1 MSKRTP
7 DTELLPTLDLSG
19 PALRSGFEELVAA
32 AEPGGG
38 MDVYLTA
45 LQFKSKLFGE
55 WFLGKQS
62 AALDT
67 PRFLGLCTFMPTVRR
82 RVGAWLG
89 SNDFADLHRQLLLLM
104 QPGTTV
110 QARFDAFVA
119 AFPTDRTCRWAR
131 DLAAEVLH
139 FCAPD
144 EIPLMTRWMWDAQ
157 SGSGVLREI
166 WFNDSRELDP
176 RILDVGCPSRRIARD
191 HDPLHRIPDRLAT
204 FVALKAELETF
215 LRDNGTYR
223 DFGLMQDLLCAHIY
237 SRYIN
242 DRGSTYL
249 KGDFAGAEDAMAHTR
264 RLLGLDC
271 YERDG
276 IRMKVKLPE
285 TMSVALATPLQ
296 LDA

>member
-1 MSKRTP
+1 MNQRASA
-7 DTELLPTLDLSG
+7 TELLPTLDLSG

-38 MDVYLTA
+38 IDVYLTA
-45 LQFKSKLFGE
+45 LQFKSRLFGE

-62 AALDT
+62 AALDA

-110 QARFDAFVA
+110 QARLDAFVA
-119 AFPTDRTCRWAR
+119 AFPADRTCRWAR

-144 EIPLMTRWMWDAQ
+144 ETPLMTRWMWDAQ

-166 WFNDSRELDP
+166 WFNDDGRELDP
-176 RILDVGCPSRRIARD
+176 RTVS
-191 HDPLHRIPDRLAT
+191 DRLAT
-204 FVALKAELETF
+204 FLALKAELETF

-249 KGDFAGAEDAMAHTR
+249 KGDFAGTEDAMAHTR

>member
-1 MSKRTP
+1 MSKRAS

-38 MDVYLTA
+38 MDVYLSA

-62 AALDT
+62 AALDA

-82 RVGAWLG
+82 RIGAWLD

-104 QPGTTV
+104 RADTTA
-110 QARFDAFVA
+110 QERLDAFVA
-119 AFPTDRTCRWAR
+119 AFPTDRSCRWAR

-166 WFNDSRELDP
+166 WFNDSHELDP
-176 RILDVGCPSRRIARD
+176 RAVS
-191 HDPLHRIPDRLAT
+191 DRLAT
-204 FVALKAELETF
+204 FLALKAELETF
-215 LRDNGTYR
+215 MRDNGIYR

-249 KGDFAGAEDAMAHTR
+249 KGDFAGTEDAMAHTR